1 MINFRGITE
10 DNFDDII
17 KMSNPEGER
26 FMAVNSVSL
35 AQCWLYRDNGDV
47 FPAAI
52 YDDDVPVGFILL
64 EEDMDEEKLM
74 LWRIMFPTENCGKGY
89 GTEAVRKIVEMAR
102 ASGRYRGIY
111 LDCNAENVIA
121 MHVYEKVGFV
131 PTGDINYGDVEMAII
146 FK

>member
-64 EEDMDEEKLM
+64 EEDMDE
-74 LWRIMFPTENCGKGY
+74 
-89 GTEAVRKIVEMAR
+89 
-102 ASGRYRGIY
+102 
-111 LDCNAENVIA
+111 D
-121 MHVYEKVGFV
+121 
-131 PTGDINYGDVEMAII
+131 
-146 FK
+146 